1 MNLGTLL
8 TERAQRHSTR
18 EAVVCGDQR
27 LSFGELEWRA
37 NRLANALIG
46 LGQPPGAR
54 VVLFLPNCME
64 LVEAMVAVAKSGGI
78 MVPVNPRLAPEEVR
92 YQIEDTAPF
101 AMIYAPELR
110 GIAREAAGSGAVKM
124 IVNGTAE
131 ADETGLQALAETGA
145 ETPPDMPAAG
155 ENPDAV
161 ICYTS
166 GTTGRPKGAVST
178 HRNLIKGG
186 GEIGSLAW
194 RLSETDRTLVA
205 TPMAHR
211 TGIARIVSCIC
222 IGSSLVVLPRF
233 DAAEAI
239 RLIEAERVT
248 TIGVVPTI
256 ARMLLPEF
264 EKRPDACRT
273 LRTMLATGEVF
284 PPELKA
290 RLFAVL
296 PQLGLYSFYSQ
307 TEAGLVSCLR
317 PEEQDTH
324 PDSIGKPV
332 QGVEVRIV
340 DASLRDVADGE
351 PGEILVR
358 CGEPGHGT
366 VMSAYYNR
374 PDESAAA
381 FVDGW
386 LRTGDIARR
395 AADGH
400 MYFIDRA
407 KDMIIS
413 GGLNI
418 YSAEVEAA
426 LARHP
431 AVAAVAVIGV
441 PDEAFGEA
449 VLAYVALKPDSQA
462 DADELI
468 EHCRSLIA
476 GYKKPKYVRFRD
488 KLPRNSVGKIAKGEL
503 RAEAQSENQPKDQQK
518 ARMG

>member
-8 TERAQRHSTR
+8 TERARRHPAR
-18 EAVVCGDQR
+18 EAVVCGEQR
-27 LSFGELEWRA
+27 LRFGELESRA

-54 VVLFLPNCME
+54 IALFLPNCME
-64 LVEAMVAVAKSGGI
+64 LVVAMAAVAKSGGV
-78 MVPVNPRLAPEEVR
+78 MVPVSPRLAPEEVR
-92 YQIEDTAPF
+92 YQLEDSAPF
-101 AMIYAPELR
+101 AIIYAPELR
-110 GIAREAAGSGAVKM
+110 DIARAAAGAGGVHM
-124 IVNGTAE
+124 IVAGAAE
-131 ADETGLQALAETGA
+131 AGETGLEALAGTGA
-145 ETPPDMPAAG
+145 DTPPDAAAVDG
-155 ENPDAV
+155 NPDAV

-166 GTTGRPKGAVST
+166 GTTGRPKGAVAT
-178 HRNLIKGG
+178 HRNLIRGV
-186 GEIGSLAW
+186 GEIGTQAW
-194 RLSETDRTLVA
+194 RLSDADRTLVA

-211 TGIARIVSCIC
+211 TGIARIVSCVC
-222 IGSSLVVLPRF
+222 VGSALIILPRF

-256 ARMLLPEF
+256 ARMLLPEI

-290 RLFAVL
+290 RLFAAL

-307 TEAGLVSCLR
+307 TEAGLVSCLT
-317 PEEQDTH
+317 PEEQDSH

-332 QGVEVRIV
+332 AGVEVRIV
-340 DASLRDVADGE
+340 DASLGDVAAGE

-358 CGEPGHGT
+358 CGAPGDGT

-374 PDESAAA
+374 PEETAAA

-386 LRTGDIARR
+386 LRTGDIARK

-407 KDMIIS
+407 RDMIIS

-426 LARHP
+426 LGRHP
-431 AVAAVAVIGV
+431 AVAEVAVIGV
-441 PDEAFGEA
+441 PDEKFGEA
-449 VLAYVALKPDSQA
+449 VLAYVALRPDMDA
-462 DADELI
+462 DADELV
-468 EHCRSLIA
+468 EYCRSLIA
-476 GYKKPKYVRFRD
+476 SYKKPKYVRFRD

-503 RAEAQSENQPKDQQK
+503 RAEAQSEKQPV
-518 ARMG
+518 RTG